1 MHDVLQL
8 EGHDLFCEMLCK
20 NPSMQLIRNLCCL
33 KPFSI
38 FQLMIYNRR
47 SKKMKDFYVTIYLF
61 LHKFVSFTVLELI
74 GKTMTGLREGSRT
87 ASTSKM
93 ELFVIIVNSYHKEL
107 YLNSYHNELYLGC
120 CSSPRSA
127 SRSAVFLIYQQ
138 VSIDQ
143 ENFLP

>member
-74 GKTMTGLREGSRT
+74 GKTVTGLRGGSRT

-93 ELFVIIVNSYHKEL
+93 ELFVNNS
-107 YLNSYHNELYLGC
+107 
-120 CSSPRSA
+120 
-127 SRSAVFLIYQQ
+127 
-138 VSIDQ
+138 
-143 ENFLP
+143 